1 MKIERVVSPG
11 GIEAWLVESHANPLI
26 AMRFAFR
33 GGASQDDP
41 GKEGLAYFISAMMD
55 EGAGDLDAVAFQE
68 REQGLAMRMDFDAS
82 RDVMLGNVQTLTAN
96 QDAVFDLVRLAL
108 TKPRF
113 DKDAVE
119 RVRAQI
125 LAGLKFDEN
134 DPETVA
140 SLAWDRLAF
149 PSHPYGRPVKGTTA
163 SIASIS
169 PDDLRSYSDRVFAR
183 DKLVISVVG
192 DIDADRAWRARSTTS
207 SALCPPKPCSRPWP
221 TPTLRL
227 GPSQQIIEMDVPQS
241 VAQFGHRGIA
251 RKDDDFIPAYVLNYI
266 IGGGG
271 FSSRLMEEV
280 REKRGLAYS
289 VHSNLFPFQHGAV
302 FVGNVATKNE
312 AVGQSLAVIEDEL
325 RRLAEQGPTAEE
337 LESAKSYLTGA
348 YALRFESSSSIANQ
362 LLWIQIEDLGI
373 DYVNHRNELIEAV
386 SLDDIKRVA
395 KRLFE
400 ADRLITTIVGKPV
413 ATIDAGSSRA
423 SEASCRCRNPFRLP
437 RSEHRRSWPAASL
450 ARRQSCHA
458 GAAPCRLA
466 RGLRQIARC
475 LCCACP
481 NGATTSLP
489 PARR

>member
-1 MKIERVVSPG
+1 VTARKVPLPLLAFAAASLIVADAQGAEVSGMKIERVISPG

-33 GGASQDDP
+33 GGSSQDNS

-68 REQGLAMRMDFDAS
+68 REQALAMRMDFDAS

-96 QDAVFDLVRLAL
+96 KDEVFDLVRLAL

-113 DKDAVE
+113 DQDAVE

-149 PSHPYGRPVKGTTA
+149 PSHPYGRPIKGTMA
-163 SIASIS
+163 SIASVS
-169 PDDLRSYSDRVFAR
+169 PADLKSYADRVFAR

-192 DIDADRAWRARSTTS
+192 DIDADTLGK
-207 SALCPPKPCSRPWP
+207 ALDHVFGELPANAALAPVADANPP
-221 TPTLRL
+221 L
-227 GPSQQIIEMDVPQS
+227 GPTREIIEMDVPQS

-312 AVGQSLAVIEDEL
+312 AVGQSLDVIESEL

-337 LESAKSYLTGA
+337 LASAKSYLTGA

-373 DYVNHRNELIEAV
+373 DYVNRRNELIEAV
-386 SLDDIKRVA
+386 TLEDISRVA

-413 ATIDAGSSRA
+413 AAKSK
-423 SEASCRCRNPFRLP
+423 
-437 RSEHRRSWPAASL
+437 
-450 ARRQSCHA
+450 
-458 GAAPCRLA
+458 AAP
-466 RGLRQIARC
+466 G
-475 LCCACP
+475 
-481 NGATTSLP
+481 
-489 PARR
+489 

>member
-1 MKIERVVSPG
+1 MKIERVTSPG

-33 GGASQDDP
+33 GGASQDDS

-68 REQGLAMRMDFDAS
+68 REQALAMRMDFDAS

-149 PSHPYGRPVKGTTA
+149 PSHPYGRPVKGSMA

-169 PDDLRSYSDRVFAR
+169 PADLKSYADRVFAR

-192 DIDADRAWRARSTTS
+192 DIDAETLGK
-207 SALCPPKPCSRPWP
+207 ALDHIFGDLPANAALAPVADAKPP
-221 TPTLRL
+221 L
-227 GPSQQIIEMDVPQS
+227 GPTREIIEMDVPQS

-251 RKDDDFIPAYVLNYI
+251 RKDDDFIPAYTLNYI

-312 AVGQSLAVIEDEL
+312 AVGQSLEVIESEL

-337 LESAKSYLTGA
+337 LASAKSYLTGA

-362 LLWIQIEDLGI
+362 LLWIQIEDLGM
-373 DYVNHRNELIEAV
+373 DYVNHRNEQIEAV
-386 SLDDIKRVA
+386 SLEDIKRVA
-395 KRLFE
+395 KRLIE

-413 ATIDAGSSRA
+413 TTKSK
-423 SEASCRCRNPFRLP
+423 
-437 RSEHRRSWPAASL
+437 
-450 ARRQSCHA
+450 
-458 GAAPCRLA
+458 AAP
-466 RGLRQIARC
+466 G
-475 LCCACP
+475 
-481 NGATTSLP
+481 
-489 PARR
+489 

>member
-1 MKIERVVSPG
+1 MARSSRLPLFLFVAASLIGAGAQAGEVSGMKIERVTSPG

-82 RDVMLGNVQTLTAN
+82 RDVMLGNVQTLTASK
-96 QDAVFDLVRLAL
+96 DEVFDLVRLAL
-108 TKPRF
+108 TTPRF

-149 PSHPYGRPVKGTTA
+149 PSHPYGRPVKGSTA
-163 SIASIS
+163 SIASVS
-169 PDDLRSYSDRVFAR
+169 PDDLRGYSDRVFAR

-192 DIDADRAWRARSTTS
+192 DIDPASLGRALDRMFGELPANAVLAPVADAN
-207 SALCPPKPCSRPWP
+207 PP
-221 TPTLRL
+221 L
-227 GPSQQIIEMDVPQS
+227 GPSQEIIEMDVPQS

-312 AVGQSLAVIEDEL
+312 AVGQSLAVIESEL
-325 RRLAEQGPTAEE
+325 RRLAEQGPTAQE
-337 LESAKSYLTGA
+337 LKSAKSYLTGA

-373 DYVNHRNELIEAV
+373 DYVNRRNALIEAV
-386 SLDDIKRVA
+386 SLEDIKRVA

-413 ATIDAGSSRA
+413 AMKTQAVPG
-423 SEASCRCRNPFRLP
+423 
-437 RSEHRRSWPAASL
+437 
-450 ARRQSCHA
+450 
-458 GAAPCRLA
+458 
-466 RGLRQIARC
+466 
-475 LCCACP
+475 
-481 NGATTSLP
+481 
-489 PARR
+489 